1 MKYVKADKSYKDT
14 GPKGGKLV
22 ERLACPLCGWIRP
35 IKYGVSKRTGQV
47 REVRFDKMDLI
58 HAPLWRLEKMTSAG
72 RGSPKATIELVDS
85 KSLISLDNDIKL
97 QIISSCQ
104 GILKILKSQ

>member
-22 ERLACPLCGWIRP
+22 ERLQCALCGWIRP
-35 IKYGVSKRTGQV
+35 VKYGVSKRTGQV

-85 KSLISLDNDIKL
+85 KTLVQLNDDIKF
-97 QIISSCQ
+97 QIINQCQ
-104 GILKILKSQ
+104 AILKILKSQ